1 MNTAVG
7 RVAQMKISRCPVKT
21 AYSKYPGK
29 NKWTA
34 TTYQYTSNLDLYL
47 RNIILWGLLQ
57 K

>member
-34 TTYQYTSNLDLYL
+34 TTYQYTSNLDLCL